1 MITPSEGSPEPLA
14 DTVIKATIVVE
25 ARLAAALGGQYQV
38 RRMVGRG
45 GFAEVYEVWDQGLER
60 RLAVKVLRPDLSWTA
75 GTLARFQQEARAIAR
90 LQHPNILPVFFV
102 GEGEGIVWYAMPFV
116 EGESLSSVLKRGPL
130 EPERAVMLI
139 LPVLDALAYAH
150 AQGLVHRDIKPD
162 NIMLEAAT
170 SRPLL
175 VDFGIAKRLQS
186 GPGVTQSGFVVGT
199 PTYMSPEQALGQPDV
214 DHRAD
219 LYSLGAVLFQL
230 VTGGPPYEGETS
242 QEVVGKHLYSPVPKA
257 SDRAPRVPHWLS
269 GIIERA
275 MAKKPAERFQSA
287 SELGQALRDG
297 IAGNLS
303 RSPGAAAEVGAPASP
318 VAAAAE
324 APPPRKG
331 WRRSVVALFI
341 VGAGTWSFFQ
351 LTAPRVAVTN
361 KLALPIGVLV
371 NGAAE
376 RRVEPAGELRARV
389 ARGKPVDV
397 QWYAVSPR
405 GMDGQPV
412 GRDLQG
418 TLSLPQ
424 LRGQR
429 ELTATADVGGDPLFI
444 PVITNNTGVPL
455 TFRVNAGS
463 LDVESCRCE
472 VPAGAVRQPIGL
484 FRLYQNSSVQA
495 IASDGRTAT
504 FENLG
509 PQVDRVSGGVRLR
522 FEARDLK

>member
-1 MITPSEGSPEPLA
+1 MITPTEPSTA
-14 DTVIKATIVVE
+14 PAEDTVIKPAIQVE
-25 ARLAAALGGQYQV
+25 ARLASALGAQYQV

-116 EGESLSSVLKRGPL
+116 EGESMTSVLKRGPL
-130 EPERAVMLI
+130 EPERAVSLV

-150 AQGLVHRDIKPD
+150 AQGLVHRDIKPE

-175 VDFGIAKRLQS
+175 VDFGIAKRLQA

-219 LYSLGAVLFQL
+219 VYSLGAVLFQL
-230 VTGGPPYEGETS
+230 VTGAPPYEGETS
-242 QEVVGKHLYSPVPKA
+242 QEVVGKHLYSPIPRA
-257 SDRAPRVPHWLS
+257 SDRAPRVPRWLS
-269 GIIERA
+269 TVIERA
-275 MAKKPAERFQSA
+275 LAKKPAERYQSA

-297 IAGNLS
+297 VSGRLAPVSAVSDEPPPAPAPREN
-303 RSPGAAAEVGAPASP
+303 RPRRRPVRWVGALLLA
-318 VAAAAE
+318 
-324 APPPRKG
+324 G
-331 WRRSVVALFI
+331 
-341 VGAGTWSFFQ
+341 GATWAVLEVTS
-351 LTAPRVAVTN
+351 PRVAITN

-376 RRVEPAGELRARV
+376 RRVPPGGALRERV

-397 QWYAVSPR
+397 QWFAVPPR
-405 GMDGQPV
+405 GTDGQPV
-412 GRDLQG
+412 GQDLQG
-418 TLSLPQ
+418 TLSLPN

-429 ELTATADVGGDPLFI
+429 TVVASADIGGDPLFI
-444 PVITNNTGVPL
+444 PIITNNTGVTL

-463 LDVESCRCE
+463 LDVQSCRCE

-484 FRLYQNSSVQA
+484 FPLYRNSSVQA
-495 IASDGRTAT
+495 IAPDGRTAT

-509 PQVDRVSGGVRLR
+509 PEVDRASGAVRLR
-522 FEARDLK
+522 FEARDLR